1 MTGIGKTVNCVR
13 KLDGEA
19 GDLAEKLVAKWKE
32 MVDQAEKAEKLNPLF
47 SKF

>member
-1 MTGIGKTVNCVR
+1 MNCVR

-19 GDLAEKLVAKWKE
+19 GELAEKLVAKWKE
-32 MVDQAEKAEKLNPLF
+32 MVDLAEKAEKLNPPQPLF